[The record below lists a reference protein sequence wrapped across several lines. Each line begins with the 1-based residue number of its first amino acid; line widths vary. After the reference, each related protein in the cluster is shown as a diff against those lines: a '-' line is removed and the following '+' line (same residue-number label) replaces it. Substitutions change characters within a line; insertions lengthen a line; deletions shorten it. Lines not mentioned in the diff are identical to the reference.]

1 MIKKLLEL
9 SFDFYHSP
17 KTFLIAFFITG
28 YIANHLLHYFYSMDP
43 YSVVGFLLILPFA
56 FYHIIYFPYF
66 IFKDN
71 MECYILPKLKKSRFS
86 KGKFG
91 SLIVKGSWMG
101 ILYWLYFF
109 AILIY
114 GSYSTSTY

>member
-1 MIKKLLEL
+1 MKKLFEL
-9 SFDFYHSP
+9 LYDFYHSP
-17 KTFLIAFFITG
+17 KTFLIAFLITG
-28 YIANHLLHYFYSMDP
+28 YIANQLMHYFYSMDP
-43 YSVVGFLLILPFA
+43 YSVVGFLLILPFS

-71 MECYILPKLKKSRFS
+71 MERYIIPKFKKISFS

-101 ILYWLYFF
+101 ILYWLYLF

-114 GSYSTSTY
+114 ADYSTSIY